1 MKQNGL
7 NNLTSWLQNAGVH
20 LSADQSRLLSV
31 YLDELWEWNRK
42 VNLTG
47 LSSREQIIKEL
58 LIDSLVPSAFLPDE
72 GRLLD
77 LGSGAGMPAIPLK
90 ICKPGLTM
98 DLVEA
103 NLKKAIF
110 LKQVIRLAGL
120 TRIRVI
126 RGRIED
132 IRDLIHP
139 EGYHVITARAL
150 AHLSQS
156 LAWCCPHLITGGKV
170 VAFLGKNY
178 NQILKESSDV
188 IERYGLSLLR
198 TIPYILPGKKFERNI
213 LIFEKERLDQ
223 KVQQK
228 SAAEAS

>member
-1 MKQNGL
+1 MKQNGF
-7 NNLTSWLQNAGVH
+7 NNLTSWLQNVGVH
-20 LSADQSRLLSV
+20 LSEDQTRLLVV

-58 LIDSLVPSAFLPDE
+58 LIDSLIPSAFLPDE

-103 NLKKAIF
+103 NSKKAIF

-126 RGRIED
+126 RGRIEHSH
-132 IRDLIHP
+132 DLLHP

-150 AHLSQS
+150 AHLSQV
-156 LAWCCPHLITGGKV
+156 LAWSGPHLITGGKM
-170 VAFLGKNY
+170 VAFLGQDY
-178 NQILKESSDV
+178 IQILKESSDV
-188 IERYGLSLLR
+188 AKKYGLSLQR
-198 TIPYILPGKKFERNI
+198 TIPYILAGKEFKRHI
-213 LIFEKERLDQ
+213 LIFEKERQ
-223 KVQQK
+223 
-228 SAAEAS
+228 A

>member
-1 MKQNGL
+1 MKQNGI
-7 NNLTSWLQNAGVH
+7 NNLTSWLHNIGVQ
-20 LSADQSRLLSV
+20 LSADQSRLLAI

-47 LSSREQIIKEL
+47 VSSREQIIKEL

-103 NLKKAIF
+103 NSKKAIF
-110 LKQVIRLAGL
+110 VKQVIRLTGL
-120 TRIRVI
+120 TQIRVI
-126 RGRIED
+126 RGRIEHSH
-132 IRDLIHP
+132 DLLHP

-150 AHLSQS
+150 AHLSQV
-156 LAWCCPHLITGGKV
+156 LAWCGPHLITGGKV
-170 VAFLGKNY
+170 VAFLGKDY

-188 IERYGLSLLR
+188 IERYGLSLLM
-198 TIPYILPGKKFERNI
+198 TMPYILPGKEFERNI
-213 LIFEKERLDQ
+213 LIFEKGGQ
-223 KVQQK
+223 
-228 SAAEAS
+228 A